1 MTFCCFE
8 LDPDTLKVRRLA
20 ERSNCM
26 LRLLTVTV
34 PLFRQDEMPLVER
47 ISEPTAETVMGSLT
61 TTTTPVAVVTC
72 PFGNA

>member
-1 MTFCCFE
+1 
-8 LDPDTLKVRRLA
+8 
-20 ERSNCM
+20 M